1 MEPHKVFVG
10 QRVQLPEWHGT
21 PDQLIEPP
29 MVEEISTEHRAFSTH
44 TLAKVVWSVR
54 ELDLEITESVV
65 MENAAST
72 LTMLQKLKDLGV
84 NIAIDDFGTGYSS
97 LSYLR
102 RFPVDFL
109 KIDRSL
115 IQGLGQNPRDEAIVS
130 AVITLAHSLD
140 ERVVAEGVETE
151 RQLDCL
157 REIGCDFAQG
167 YYFAKTLPAN
177 EVGTLLGNG
186 GSGA

>member
-1 MEPHKVFVG
+1 
-10 QRVQLPEWHGT
+10 
-21 PDQLIEPP
+21 
-29 MVEEISTEHRAFSTH
+29 
-44 TLAKVVWSVR
+44 
-54 ELDLEITESVV
+54 
-65 MENAAST
+65 
-72 LTMLQKLKDLGV
+72 MLQKLKDLGV